1 MANWNIKKKNGE
13 NVKFDDNSVRSN
25 TEYKDADNQ
34 RNNGYNFFEQSY
46 TTNRVVV
53 DGVTVY
59 EDQSIGNG
67 QPGVINIHTP
77 LDENIEERRKK
88 DNRIIN
94 TLFILTF
101 FFAPPMFIL
110 MLIFRMLGCLK
121 AN

>member
-13 NVKFDDNSVRSN
+13 NVKFDDNSVRNN
-25 TEYKDADNQ
+25 TEYRDADNR

-67 QPGVINIHTP
+67 QPNVININTMPNVNNDEEKKAVGITP
-77 LDENIEERRKK
+77 DLLRVSVGIEHIDDIKA
-88 DNRIIN
+88 D
-94 TLFILTF
+94 FIQAFEKL
-101 FFAPPMFIL
+101 
-110 MLIFRMLGCLK
+110 
-121 AN
+121 

>member
-25 TEYKDADNQ
+25 TEYRDADNQ

-59 EDQSIGNG
+59 EDQGIGNG
-67 QPGVINIHTP
+67 QSSVININTMP
-77 LDENIEERRKK
+77 NVNNNEEKK
-88 DNRIIN
+88 AVRLWLIVL
-94 TLFILTF
+94 LFF
-101 FFAPPMFIL
+101 CPPMVLCYFVMKICGL
-110 MLIFRMLGCLK
+110 LK
-121 AN
+121 Y